1 MYVFVYMKT
10 SLYAN
15 ICLWNLGNKVVYI
28 ILVVVLL
35 LPIISIIIVEVSEV
49 GLIYN
54 EYWNIACLSYV
65 FNYCSV
71 FDIKVCLN
79 VWPVFELVKSGVDV
93 CLCVCHAN

>member
-1 MYVFVYMKT
+1 M
-10 SLYAN
+10 
-15 ICLWNLGNKVVYI
+15 YI

-71 FDIKVCLN
+71 FYIKVCLN
-79 VWPVFELVKSGVDV
+79 V
-93 CLCVCHAN
+93 